1 MGGSIIMKKV
11 KTLSMIV
18 LVIMI
23 FISID
28 LGINF
33 FFSLIPEANDGI
45 ANISILYR
53 VFGFYDDRWSRIG
66 FFNVFKN
73 ALWITF
79 VIFLEN
85 IILTIPPVVKK
96 ISKYMQKEV

>member
-1 MGGSIIMKKV
+1 MRKIRSI
-11 KTLSMIV
+11 SMVV

-53 VFGFYDDRWSRIG
+53 VFGFYDDMWSTIG

-85 IILTIPPVVKK
+85 IILTIPSVLKK
-96 ISKYMQKEV
+96 VSKYIKKEV

>member
-1 MGGSIIMKKV
+1 MKKI
-11 KTLSMIV
+11 KSISMVI
-18 LVIMI
+18 LIIMI

-53 VFGFYDDRWSRIG
+53 IFGFYDDWWSRIG

-73 ALWITF
+73 SLWITF
-79 VIFLEN
+79 IVFLEN
-85 IILTIPPVVKK
+85 IILTIPSVMKK
-96 ISKYMQKEV
+96 ISKYIQKEV